1 MLIARIGRLNRRCI
15 VLIFVELNDVLRRR
29 QYGLVHHQAAVDVQ
43 VDDPLAILLTT
54 EQMKH
59 RDRLVIYA

>member
-1 MLIARIGRLNRRCI
+1 M
-15 VLIFVELNDVLRRR
+15 LIFVELNDVLRRR